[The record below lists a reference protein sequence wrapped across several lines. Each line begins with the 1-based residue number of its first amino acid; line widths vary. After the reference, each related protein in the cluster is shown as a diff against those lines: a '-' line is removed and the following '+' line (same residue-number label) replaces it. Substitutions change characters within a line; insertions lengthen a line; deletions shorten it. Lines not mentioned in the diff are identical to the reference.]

1 MNIALL
7 GYGKMGKTIEK
18 LAVEKGHQ
26 IVAVS
31 TRKEQLNNLTG
42 ANVAIDFSVPEA
54 AVSNI
59 EQCFEQQIPVVSGTT
74 GWIDE
79 FERVLKSCQKRNGS
93 FIYASNFSI
102 GVNLFFELNR
112 KLAQLMAQQNDYK
125 VAITEIHHLQ
135 KLDTPSGTAISLA
148 NDIIKLSNY
157 TSWSLNAANKSELPI
172 TAVREEDV
180 KGTHSVTYQSAI
192 DTISIKHEAHSREG
206 FAKGALL
213 AAEWLQGKK
222 GVFTMKDVLGIES

>member
-1 MNIALL
+1 MKIALL

-26 IVAVS
+26 IVAVC
-31 TRKEQLNNLTG
+31 TRKEELNKLSG
-42 ANVAIDFSVPEA
+42 ADVAIDFSVPEA
-54 AVSNI
+54 AVLNI
-59 EQCFEQQIPVVSGTT
+59 EQCFEQQIPIVSGTT
-74 GWIDE
+74 GWLNE
-79 FERVLKSCQKRNGS
+79 FDRVLKSCQNRNGS
-93 FIYASNFSI
+93 FIYASNFSV
-102 GVNLFFELNR
+102 GVNLFFDLNR
-112 KLAQLMAQQNDYK
+112 KLAQLMAQQEDYK
-125 VAITEIHHLQ
+125 VAITEIHHIQ

-148 NDIIKLSNY
+148 NDIIEHSNY
-157 TSWSLNAANKSELPI
+157 TSWKLNAAEKGVIPV

-180 KGTHSVTYQSAI
+180 KGTHSITYQSAV

-222 GVFTMKDVLGIES
+222 GFFTMKDVLGIEP